1 MKNFENR
8 TERPPRFLSPIWGV
22 RTKNEME
29 TKVFEEIFADDR
41 TEGSPV
47 VAVDIRGEEKSENTA
62 LISFSK
68 HDRVEVN
75 R

>member
-1 MKNFENR
+1 MKISDFR
-8 TERPPRFLSPIWGV
+8 PERPRRFLSPIWGV
-22 RTKNEME
+22 RMKKMNAVEKYLMS
-29 TKVFEEIFADDR
+29 DR
-41 TEGSPV
+41 TVGLPV
-47 VAVDIRGEEKSENTA
+47 VAVDIREEEKNENNA

>member
-1 MKNFENR
+1 MKISDFR
-8 TERPPRFLSPIWGV
+8 PERPRRFLSPIWDV
-22 RTKNEME
+22 RMKKMNAVEKYLMS
-29 TKVFEEIFADDR
+29 DR
-41 TEGSPV
+41 TVGLPV
-47 VAVDIRGEEKSENTA
+47 VAVDIREEEKNENYA

>member
-1 MKNFENR
+1 MKISDFR
-8 TERPPRFLSPIWGV
+8 TERPPRFLSPTWGERMKKMNV
-22 RTKNEME
+22 VEKYSVE
-29 TKVFEEIFADDR
+29 DR
-41 TEGSPV
+41 TEGLPV
-47 VAVDIRGEEKSENTA
+47 VAVDIREEEKNENYA

>member
-1 MKNFENR
+1 MKISDFR
-8 TERPPRFLSPIWGV
+8 PERPRRFLSPTWGERMKKMNV
-22 RTKNEME
+22 VEKYSVE
-29 TKVFEEIFADDR
+29 DR
-41 TEGSPV
+41 TEGLPV
-47 VAVDIRGEEKSENTA
+47 VAVDIREEEKNENYA

>member
-1 MKNFENR
+1 MKISDFR
-8 TERPPRFLSPIWGV
+8 TERPPRFLSPICGERMKKMNV
-22 RTKNEME
+22 VEKYSVE
-29 TKVFEEIFADDR
+29 DR
-41 TEGSPV
+41 TAGLPV
-47 VAVDIRGEEKSENTA
+47 VAVDIREEEKNENNA

>member
-1 MKNFENR
+1 MKISDFR
-8 TERPPRFLSPIWGV
+8 PERPPRFLSPIWGV
-22 RTKNEME
+22 RMKKMKTAEKYSVE
-29 TKVFEEIFADDR
+29 DR
-41 TEGSPV
+41 TAGLPV
-47 VAVDIRGEEKSENTA
+47 VAVDIREEEKNENYA

>member
-1 MKNFENR
+1 MKKMKTVEKF
-8 TERPPRFLSPIWGV
+8 S
-22 RTKNEME
+22 KS
-29 TKVFEEIFADDR
+29 DR
-41 TEGSPV
+41 TEGLPV
-47 VAVDIRGEEKSENTA
+47 VAVDIREEEKNENYA

>member
-1 MKNFENR
+1 MKKMKTAEKF
-8 TERPPRFLSPIWGV
+8 S
-22 RTKNEME
+22 KS
-29 TKVFEEIFADDR
+29 DR
-41 TEGSPV
+41 TAVLPV
-47 VAVDIRGEEKSENTA
+47 VAVDIREEEKNENYA

>member
-1 MKNFENR
+1 MKISDFR
-8 TERPPRFLSPIWGV
+8 PERPRRFLSPIWGV
-22 RTKNEME
+22 RMKKMKPVE
-29 TKVFEEIFADDR
+29 KFSKSDR
-41 TEGSPV
+41 TAGHPV
-47 VAVDIRGEEKSENTA
+47 VAVDIREEEKNENKA